1 MTGEC
6 RVPKET
12 QTQISVGAEFSK
24 APGDHVTTQLGAHL
38 PF

>member
-6 RVPKET
+6 CVPKET

-24 APGDHVTTQLGAHL
+24 APGDHVTKQLGAHL
-38 PF
+38 PL